1 MKSWV
6 IENEKMC
13 NYSEKDK
20 RLKMKF
26 LRTEIKGSTTKIDR
40 MGNKRW
46 KGQTTKNERANDKK
60 IKRSNN

>member
-1 MKSWV
+1 
-6 IENEKMC
+6 
-13 NYSEKDK
+13 
-20 RLKMKF
+20 MKF